1 MKLIKELYMASRP
14 YDLLFRCS
22 TPKSLYEQYLD
33 ACEIKSNDIVL
44 EFEDGAKLE
53 LKGNV
58 ASKVNALAW
67 LEIVQPIYL
76 SRLVGCALYQ
86 IIMNLKE
93 GREVQLFDGI
103 GKTGEDLNKIIEEV
117 CNVKE

>member
-1 MKLIKELYMASRP
+1 MKLIKELYMAVKP
-14 YDLLFRCS
+14 YDLLYRCS

-44 EFEDGAKLE
+44 EFEDKSRLE
-53 LKGNV
+53 LKGKV
-58 ASKVNALAW
+58 ANKVNALAW

-93 GREVQLFDGI
+93 GREVQLFENI
-103 GKTGEDLNKIIEEV
+103 GKTGEDLNKIILEV
-117 CNVKE
+117 KDVKE